1 MTPTDPTPAIRSALV
16 KHMPTAAIATG
27 LVSPVDPS
35 AWVSEISA
43 RIPYSARTDCPFG
56 LTGLTGWLAA
66 RGITAGLGF
75 IKALRL
81 EWLRVEMVESTR
93 RGE

>member
-16 KHMPTAAIATG
+16 EHMPTAAIATG

-35 AWVSEISA
+35 PWVAEISA
-43 RIPYSARTDCPFG
+43 RIPYADRTDCSLG
-56 LTGLTGWLAA
+56 LTGLTAWLAA
-66 RGITAGLGF
+66 RGITAGVGF
-75 IKALRL
+75 LKALRV
-81 EWLRVEMVESTR
+81 EWLRVEMVEATR

>member
-1 MTPTDPTPAIRSALV
+1 MPPTDSTPVILAALLQ
-16 KHMPTAAIATG
+16 HMPTAAIATG

-35 AWVSEISA
+35 AWVAEISA
-43 RIPYSARTDCPFG
+43 RIPYADRTDCSLG
-56 LTGLTGWLAA
+56 LTGLTAWLTQ
-66 RGITAGLGF
+66 RGITAGVSFL
-75 IKALRL
+75 KALRL